1 MDEELKRQRR
11 EMAKVQSEIDQCQNK
26 LNMEQRKMQESKAI
40 KDELTRS
47 NLAMSRRSGIMNSKI
62 ASGTS

>member
-1 MDEELKRQRR
+1 
-11 EMAKVQSEIDQCQNK
+11 
-26 LNMEQRKMQESKAI
+26 MEQRKMQESKAI